1 MGNILAAC
9 DHNRG
14 GHQQPLITAYTQP
27 WVIETQTPNLGI
39 RQKAQEMYE
48 ETLDF
53 YLLQDKVKGLQQVKL
68 YSILALLIELWAQ
81 EYYSSCV

>member
-1 MGNILAAC
+1 
-9 DHNRG
+9 
-14 GHQQPLITAYTQP
+14 
-27 WVIETQTPNLGI
+27 
-39 RQKAQEMYE
+39 MYE